1 MPVLPS
7 GQSIRQ
13 ALTSPR
19 GTRGQRVLMAILVG
33 VCYVLGF
40 VYHFV
45 LWQTGQPAA
54 PVLEWAYHAVVAIG
68 FGMAWYL
75 LYQYIRVR
83 YGSPAKVFWTT
94 LLLGIFLLG
103 IASLMSNVG
112 APVSGAL
119 VGSAAPGIDIYLNVP
134 LSLLTVVK
142 ANLISLGTV
151 AFGLLLLIQFRQL
164 VLFKRSKS
172 SQRNWYLMLGLILFT
187 SLTALWVE
195 PGAAKIILF
204 LPAVVLI
211 TINAFR
217 LSWIVYLSFKEKMV
231 VSGLSLLLFL
241 MLLVGF
247 VGLVSDDV
255 VMAGSLLSYY
265 SPMLHTFSV
274 LAYLFGILYC
284 ATSLLSLIFHLP
296 TTTDFQ
302 RKAGELAAM
311 QSLTRLVSQVF
322 DAETLYSTITS
333 SPIEASLANTA
344 WLVIPE
350 VRDGAIRSRIVA
362 ATNTT
367 PAFLNEV
374 LDAKALYDEVS
385 SSRET
390 LHLAQAP
397 ADHRVAARPGDGIG
411 SLIGIP
417 LIARDRP
424 MGVLFASKEV
434 SMGFE
439 DDDIDALKVFAAQAS
454 IALDNAHLF
463 KEQLDKERLS
473 RELDIAREVQQKL
486 LPQALPPVDGA
497 TVAASSVSAQE
508 VGGDY
513 YDVAQVDAQRT
524 AFIVGDVSGK
534 GTSAAFYMAELQG
547 IFHAVSRLAPSP
559 VDFLSEANRAL
570 SGSLDRNVFISV
582 VYGLLDVEKEE
593 LVLARAGHCPV
604 ATINLQGEA
613 RFVRSRGMG
622 LGLDRGQLF
631 RHALA
636 EERIPLQPGDVFV
649 LYTDGIVESRNAA
662 DEEYGYDRLLA
673 ALKEHRHED
682 AADLHR
688 ALIDDLQ
695 RFTGHDYYDDDM
707 TLLVLKWHGI
717 NLAGSLHSVAAV
729 PDGETHESVAL
740 SELALPAE

>member
-1 MPVLPS
+1 MPVLTT

-19 GTRGQRVLMAILVG
+19 GTRGQRILMAVLVG

-40 VYHFV
+40 LYHVV
-45 LWQTGQPAA
+45 LWQTGEPAA
-54 PVLEWAYHAVVAIG
+54 PILEWAYHAVIATG
-68 FGMAWYL
+68 FGLAWYL
-75 LYQYIRVR
+75 LYQYIRIR
-83 YGSPAKVFWTT
+83 YGSPGKVFWTT

-103 IASLMSNVG
+103 IASLMSNLG
-112 APVSGAL
+112 APVGNVPFSNAP
-119 VGSAAPGIDIYLNVP
+119 PGIDGYGDYP
-134 LSLLTVVK
+134 LSLLAVVK

-151 AFGLLLLIQFRQL
+151 AFGLLLIIQFRQL
-164 VLFKRSKS
+164 VLFKRTKS
-172 SQRNWYLMLGLILFT
+172 SQRNWYIMLGLILLT

-195 PGAAKIILF
+195 TGAAEIIL
-204 LPAVVLI
+204 LIPAVVMI

-231 VSGLSLLLFL
+231 VSGLSLLLFV
-241 MLLVGF
+241 LLLLGFAGF
-247 VGLVSDDV
+247 VDDDV
-255 VMAGSLLSYY
+255 IIAGSLVGYY
-265 SPMLHTFSV
+265 SPMLYTFSV
-274 LAYLFGILYC
+274 LTYLFGMLYC

-302 RKAGELAAM
+302 RKAGEMAAM

-350 VRDGAIRSRIVA
+350 VRDGALRSRIVA

-374 LDAKALYDEVS
+374 LDAKALYDEVT

-417 LIARDRP
+417 LISRDRP
-424 MGVLFASKEV
+424 LGVLFASKEV

-439 DDDIDALKVFAAQAS
+439 EDDIDALKVFAAQAS

-463 KEQLDKERLS
+463 KEQLDKERLT

-486 LPQALPPVDGA
+486 LPQSLPKLDGA

-513 YDVAQVDAQRT
+513 YDVAQVDENRV

-559 VDFLSEANRAL
+559 VDFLDEANRAL

-582 VYGLLDVEKEE
+582 VYGLLDVEQEE
-593 LVLARAGHCPV
+593 LILARAGHCPV

-613 RFVRSRGMG
+613 RYLRSRGMG
-622 LGLDRGQLF
+622 LGLDRGRLF

-662 DEEYGYDRLLA
+662 GEEYGYDRLLD
-673 ALKEHRHED
+673 ALKAHRHED
-682 AADLHR
+682 ADDLHH

-717 NLAGSLHSVAAV
+717 NLADPLHSVAAV
-729 PDGETHESVAL
+729 PDRHEHAAVAF
-740 SELALPAE
+740 SEPAVPAE

>member
-1 MPVLPS
+1 MSVFSS

-19 GTRGQRVLMAILVG
+19 GTRGQRVLMAVLVG

-40 VYHFV
+40 LYHLM
-45 LWQTGQPAA
+45 LWQTGQPATPA
-54 PVLEWAYHAVVAIG
+54 LAWAYHAVITIG

-103 IASLMSNVG
+103 IASLMSNIG
-112 APVSGAL
+112 APG
-119 VGSAAPGIDIYLNVP
+119 GIYLDVP
-134 LSLLTVVK
+134 LSLLTVVQL
-142 ANLISLGTV
+142 NLISLGAV
-151 AFGLLLLIQFRQL
+151 AFGLLLLIQLRQL
-164 VLFKRSKS
+164 VLFKRTKS

-187 SLTALWVE
+187 SVTALWVE
-195 PGAAKIILF
+195 PGAAEIIL
-204 LPAVVLI
+204 LIPAIVLI

-231 VSGLSLLLFL
+231 VSGLSLLLFIL
-241 MLLVGF
+241 LLVGF
-247 VGLVSDDV
+247 AGLTDTDDAI
-255 VMAGSLLSYY
+255 MAGDLLSYY
-265 SPMLHTFSV
+265 SPMLHTFTV
-274 LAYLFGILYC
+274 LAFLFGILYC

-302 RKAGELAAM
+302 RKAGEMAAM

-374 LDAKALYDEVS
+374 LDAKALYDEVT

-390 LHLAQAP
+390 LHLPQAP

-486 LPQALPPVDGA
+486 LPQALPRVDGA

-513 YDVAQVDAQRT
+513 YDVAQVDEQRT

-570 SGSLDRNVFISV
+570 SGSLDRNVFISA

-649 LYTDGIVESRNAA
+649 LYTDGIVESRNAD
-662 DEEYGYDRLLA
+662 DEEYGYDRLLD

-682 AADLHR
+682 ATDLHR
-688 ALIDDLQ
+688 VLIDDLQ

-717 NLAGSLHSVAAV
+717 NLSGSLHSVAAV
-729 PDGETHESVAL
+729 PYGQKRADVGVP
-740 SELALPAE
+740 ELALPAE